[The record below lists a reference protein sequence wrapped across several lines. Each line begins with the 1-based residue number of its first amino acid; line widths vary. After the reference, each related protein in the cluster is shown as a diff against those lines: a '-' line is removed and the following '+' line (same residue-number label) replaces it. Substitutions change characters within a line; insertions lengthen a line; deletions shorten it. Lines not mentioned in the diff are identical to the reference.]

1 MLYLH
6 ERAENHNYFFFRKDT
21 AFFYLQHYGTINV
34 LARMLTS
41 WNSVVGSFILLIECS
56 QAEKIKCEEHNVK
69 KEPWE

>member
-6 ERAENHNYFFFRKDT
+6 ERAEKHKFFFRKDT
-21 AFFYLQHYGTINV
+21 AFFYLQYYGTINV

-41 WNSVVGSFILLIECS
+41 WNSAVGSFIQLIECS
-56 QAEKIKCEEHNVK
+56 QAEKIKCEERNVK

>member
-6 ERAENHNYFFFRKDT
+6 ERAEKHNFFLGRT

-41 WNSVVGSFILLIECS
+41 LNSVVGSFILLIECS
-56 QAEKIKCEEHNVK
+56 QAEKIKCEERNVK